1 MEGAVRSGEAAAAS
15 VLRASAAVSSA
26 LSSKDVVS

>member
-15 VLRASAAVSSA
+15 VLGSSTRHRLA
-26 LSSKDVVS
+26 EVPA